1 MRQMLHDKKEFIL
14 LETKTT
20 YEKIGE
26 SILAIRTQ
34 FRKESMQMTG
44 NGEKDKVADVIR
56 RHKAIVVAV
65 GVLLAFILL
74 ITLPIP
80 VINLKW
86 DVIDPTYWPHQEK
99 TVSKVENRGDPGDD
113 GTLTAVCNDSADIR
127 IAIYNDKG
135 RQIRSFNSVG
145 HLQVVVPPGAT
156 YTFVAKN
163 TTGNWTHANVHECDT
178 YS

>member
-1 MRQMLHDKKEFIL
+1 MHDKQC
-14 LETKTT
+14 
-20 YEKIGE
+20 EKNGIWIGV
-26 SILAIRTQ
+26 
-34 FRKESMQMTG
+34 K
-44 NGEKDKVADVIR
+44 
-56 RHKAIVVAV
+56 RHKAAIVAV
-65 GVLLAFILL
+65 GIPLTAILLVVLLVLGL
-74 ITLPIP
+74 M
-80 VINLKW
+80 LKW
-86 DVIDPTYWPHQEK
+86 DVIDPTYWPHQGK

-145 HLQVVVPPGAT
+145 HLQVVVPPGTT

-163 TTGNWTHANVHECDT
+163 ATGNWIHANVHECDT